1 MFSAAE
7 IGGPMIECS
16 HDASR
21 RLVDSQRDKYEA
33 KTRDT
38 DTASAWTIW
47 RMEEASLMRKL
58 LSYVRHLFR
67 ATMKS
72 RDPTMNELKSIMQKK
87 SGEVNKENTQ
97 INYIQYKL

>member
-1 MFSAAE
+1 MADVFLMLDGYLNFKL
-7 IGGPMIECS
+7 IGKSVER
-16 HDASR
+16 A
-21 RLVDSQRDKYEA
+21 
-33 KTRDT
+33 
-38 DTASAWTIW
+38 
-47 RMEEASLMRKL
+47 MEEASLMRKL

-72 RDPTMNELKSIMQKK
+72 RDPTMNELKSIMRKK